1 MSGDSGRRLIIIA
14 LLAALSAI
22 ISYARGYFEEQNGKK
37 LCRDAEAGSP
47 HAKKMYAFFSEKE
60 QKVKDAL
67 WSTQMLLLCFEG
79 LIFGVLCHDIMD
91 AIHEKPTFPADF
103 PDLLLNVL
111 VFLAGGLVFAFLYI
125 VFIRR
130 LFAAFGTARGRKTKN
145 YNSYGLIRFLY
156 GLSLPFS
163 CLVNSATK
171 VFVRMLGIGTEALD
185 EDVTQDEILTLV
197 DMGEETGAIESGEK
211 EMIENVLDFT
221 DVTAGDLLTPRTAM
235 TAVPLDISDGELLSV
250 IEETGYSRIPV
261 YKDDIDNIVGILGT
275 KSYLLNR
282 LHKKE
287 EQKSL
292 EELLYDPHF
301 VPESVHATNLLTDM
315 KKNKVHMSVVV
326 DEYGGTAGII
336 TMEDLLEEIVGNI
349 YDETDDPSDE
359 EEGDIVKLE
368 ENLWRVKG
376 SADLDTLCQVLG
388 INLPEDLE
396 VETLAGLL
404 FSQLSV
410 IPEDGSTPIVECYGL
425 RIQAERILE
434 RRIESALV
442 SLLPPKEEKTEK

>member
-1 MSGDSGRRLIIIA
+1 M
-14 LLAALSAI
+14 
-22 ISYARGYFEEQNGKK
+22 
-37 LCRDAEAGSP
+37 
-47 HAKKMYAFFSEKE
+47 
-60 QKVKDAL
+60 
-67 WSTQMLLLCFEG
+67 
-79 LIFGVLCHDIMD
+79 
-91 AIHEKPTFPADF
+91 
-103 PDLLLNVL
+103 
-111 VFLAGGLVFAFLYI
+111 
-125 VFIRR
+125 
-130 LFAAFGTARGRKTKN
+130 
-145 YNSYGLIRFLY
+145 
-156 GLSLPFS
+156 
-163 CLVNSATK
+163 
-171 VFVRMLGIGTEALD
+171 
-185 EDVTQDEILTLV
+185 
-197 DMGEETGAIESGEK
+197 
-211 EMIENVLDFT
+211 LDFT
-221 DVTAGDLLTPRTAM
+221 DVTAGDLLTHRTAM

-410 IPEDGSTPIVECYGL
+410 IPEDGSTPVVECYGL
-425 RIQAERILE
+425 RIQAEKILE

-442 SLLPPKEEKTEK
+442 SLLPPKEEKTE

>member
-185 EDVTQDEILTLV
+185 EDVTQD
-197 DMGEETGAIESGEK
+197 
-211 EMIENVLDFT
+211 VLDFT
-221 DVTAGDLLTPRTAM
+221 DVTAGDLLTHRTAM

>member
-22 ISYARGYFEEQNGKK
+22 ISYARGYFEEQNSKK
-37 LCRDAEAGSP
+37 LGRDAETGSP
-47 HAKKMYAFFSEKE
+47 YAKKMCAFFSEKE

-91 AIHEKPTFPADF
+91 AIHEEPTFPASF

-130 LFAAFGTARGRKTKN
+130 LFAAFGTSRGRKTKN
-145 YNSYGLIRFLY
+145 YSSYKLIRFLY
-156 GLSLPFS
+156 SLSLPFS

-197 DMGEETGAIESGEK
+197 GMGEENGTIESGEK

-221 DVTAGDLLTPRTAM
+221 DVTAGDLLTHRTAM
-235 TAVPLDISDGELLSV
+235 TAVPLDISDQDLLSV

-261 YKDDIDNIVGILGT
+261 YKDDIDDIVGILGT

-287 EQKSL
+287 EQKRL

-301 VPESVHATNLLTDM
+301 VPESIHATNLLTDM

-388 INLPEDLE
+388 INLPEDLG

-410 IPEDGSTPIVECYGL
+410 IPEDGSTPVVECYGL
-425 RIQAERILE
+425 RIQAEKILE
-434 RRIESALV
+434 RRMESALV
-442 SLLPPKEEKTEK
+442 SLLPPKEEKNEQ

>member
-60 QKVKDAL
+60 QKAKDAL
-67 WSTQMLLLCFEG
+67 WSAQMLLLCFEG

-221 DVTAGDLLTPRTAM
+221 DVTAGDLLTHRTAM

-349 YDETDDPSDE
+349 
-359 EEGDIVKLE
+359 
-368 ENLWRVKG
+368 
-376 SADLDTLCQVLG
+376 
-388 INLPEDLE
+388 
-396 VETLAGLL
+396 
-404 FSQLSV
+404 
-410 IPEDGSTPIVECYGL
+410 
-425 RIQAERILE
+425 
-434 RRIESALV
+434 
-442 SLLPPKEEKTEK
+442 